1 MQRPQQGMGGGMGM
15 GHGMRMRMGRG
26 MGMESGVG
34 MRMGGMGGCLR
45 GDGKLGDLKKE
56 LAITETG
63 EAAWT
68 EYADAL
74 KAQAETMKSNR
85 AAMMKAMSGDT
96 GLIQRLDARINA
108 MQAMLNSLTA
118 VKSAAEKLYGTLDPD
133 QKKKAD
139 SLLGMGCMMSPQA
152 AEAPP
157 Q

>member
-1 MQRPQQGMGGGMGM
+1 MQRTQQGM
-15 GHGMRMRMGRG
+15 GHGM
-26 MGMESGVG
+26 G
-34 MRMGGMGGCLR
+34 MRMGGMRGCLP

-85 AAMMKAMSGDT
+85 AAMMKAMSGEA

-139 SLLGMGCMMSPQA
+139 SLLGMSCMMSPQA
-152 AEAPP
+152 AGAPP